1 MAPAPTPLSDLAR
14 LATLKSLGL
23 LDSPAEAGFDRL
35 TRLVTQ
41 FLGVPVALVSLVD
54 DQRQFFKSACG
65 LGGWAGAARETG
77 LSHSFCQYVV
87 TSGQPLIVAD
97 ARVHPLLKDNRAIPD
112 LGVIAYIGFPIRAP
126 DGSVLGSFCAIDNKP
141 RIWTQ
146 PEIELLAELTEL
158 AGTEV
163 ALRWNKVGSQ
173 RALQASATELE
184 RTNAELLRATEFQRA
199 VLDGTAYGII
209 GTSVDGTIRI
219 FNAGAEHMLGYTRE
233 EMVDRQTPAIFH
245 AEAEIRARALEL
257 TRELDRTVEPGF
269 DVFVAQ
275 ARLGQV
281 DEREWTYVRK
291 DGGRVPV
298 MLTVTALRDAA
309 GAITGFLGV
318 ARSLAARKAAE
329 AAHQEMVVRLAKLG
343 SQVPGIIYQFRLRP
357 DGSACYPYVSEGIQ
371 QIFHVSPEEVRADD
385 GRVLALVHPDDLTM
399 AMESMRISAETLRP
413 WQLEYRIRHPDG
425 KVRWLF
431 GNSVPEREPDGSIL
445 WHGFTTDITERKR
458 ADGALRASEE
468 RLSNVFSSIAEGLV
482 VQDADGRIMQCN
494 TAAERLLGLDRQQ
507 MEGRT
512 SLDPRWRA
520 IREDGAHF
528 PGEDH
533 PAWVTLRTGQPQRDV
548 FMGVHKPD
556 GSLTWLSVNSEP
568 IFDPAGK
575 VHSVVV
581 SFADMT
587 ARKRLEENLAQA
599 RDKALEGSRLKSAF
613 LANMSHEIRT
623 PMNGIIGMASLL
635 METRL
640 TPDQREMGEVVQR
653 SAESLLTIINDI
665 LDFSKMEAGKM
676 RIEQEQ
682 LELRPLLDEAI
693 VLLSPRAQEKNITLT
708 SGFDAR
714 LDGLMIGDGGR
725 IRQVLVNLIGN
736 AVKFTPQGAVAVAAH
751 WVDEDEA
758 GRLIRVEIKDTGI
771 GIPLA
776 AQSQLFQSF
785 VQADGST
792 TRRFGGTGLGLA
804 ISRQIVELMGGEIGF
819 SSVEGQGSVFWFQL
833 KLPRAVA
840 KFVPVAAAPPASP
853 PAGAGPRTVR
863 LLVAE
868 DNPTNQLVVRRFLEK
883 MNLVADFA
891 GDGAEAL
898 RLLAGKHYDAV
909 LMDCQM
915 PGVDGYTATRRIR
928 AGEVAG
934 LNPRIPV
941 IALTAYAMPS
951 DRQKCQ
957 DAGMDDYLAKPL
969 RTEELRSALV
979 RCGLNPG
986 ESTGEKIPSPA
997 GLDDTGVLQAAQIAQ
1012 LRGLPGRKHPTLLEE
1027 VVEIFFQET
1036 PLMLTGLAEAAA
1048 RADEKETARLAHR
1061 LAGSCANLGGE
1072 QMRTAARLVEDTA
1085 RRKAWAEM
1093 PPRLTAIN
1101 EEWQRLAGA
1110 LRRLPTTPTP

>member
-1 MAPAPTPLSDLAR
+1 MSWLALLPASWALWTLINAVGEHGAGYGETIVRDRLGEASAWFGRSAAITAWCVLLASLVFVWRGGVAVSRRHIVLKAFAGSLLAAIAAGTIFAYAAALPSVYGWGGIVPMPPLVAGGL
-14 LATLKSLGL
+14 LATGMALLLLAWRENERVVGGPPSWAPMPVVIGCLTLTLTLWIGL
-23 LDSPAEAGFDRL
+23 
-35 TRLVTQ
+35 
-41 FLGVPVALVSLVD
+41 
-54 DQRQFFKSACG
+54 
-65 LGGWAGAARETG
+65 RERERA
-77 LSHSFCQYVV
+77 FV
-87 TSGQPLIVAD
+87 D
-97 ARVHPLLKDNRAIPD
+97 ARV
-112 LGVIAYIGFPIRAP
+112 
-126 DGSVLGSFCAIDNKP
+126 
-141 RIWTQ
+141 Q
-146 PEIELLAELTEL
+146 
-158 AGTEV
+158 
-163 ALRWNKVGSQ
+163 Q
-173 RALQASATELE
+173 ATESFAQTVNATIEQQLNAFDRVARNWTDAAKNAPAVWE
-184 RTNAELLRATEFQRA
+184 ADAAAEMRT
-199 VLDGTAYGII
+199 
-209 GTSVDGTIRI
+209 
-219 FNAGAEHMLGYTRE
+219 
-233 EMVDRQTPAIFH
+233 
-245 AEAEIRARALEL
+245 
-257 TRELDRTVEPGF
+257 
-269 DVFVAQ
+269 
-275 ARLGQV
+275 
-281 DEREWTYVRK
+281 
-291 DGGRVPV
+291 
-298 MLTVTALRDAA
+298 AA
-309 GAITGFLGV
+309 GAGCVSVSYVDADLRTQWVFPAAGNEAAINFDHRRVPARQAAIMVARRQGRATVSATTDINGGRHAGFVIYAPVLRAGAVSGYVAAEYLYAPLFAGV
-318 ARSLAARKAAE
+318 AAEQLKVGNDFHIEIAIAGEPIFRGGAMAGADAVPFTLTKAYTLFDRRLQISFTPSAAELEGDRRPLPEFGLAAGVILTLLLGLSVHLARRAQSGQNAAE
-329 AAHQEMVVRLAKLG
+329 LSNQRLLEENEERRRIEKRLKT
-343 SQVPGIIYQFRLRP
+343 SDERLRLVLDSTEIGIFEWNVP
-357 DGSACYPYVSEGIQ
+357 AGHVFYSAGLWTMLDYDPAQ
-371 QIFHVSPEEVRADD
+371 MPTNLEVWQS
-385 GRVLALVHPDDLTM
+385 LIHPDDL
-399 AMESMRISAETLRP
+399 AVYGARIDSQRRGDADSVD
-413 WQLEYRIRHPDG
+413 LEYRIRCGTGDW
-425 KVRWLF
+425 RWIYTR
-431 GNSVPEREPDGSIL
+431 SKTI
-445 WHGFTTDITERKR
+445 
-458 ADGALRASEE
+458 AS
-468 RLSNVFSSIAEGLV
+468 G
-482 VQDADGRIMQCN
+482 ADGRPTRVIGTVQ
-494 TAAERLLGLDRQQ
+494 
-507 MEGRT
+507 
-512 SLDPRWRA
+512 
-520 IREDGAHF
+520 
-528 PGEDH
+528 
-533 PAWVTLRTGQPQRDV
+533 DV
-548 FMGVHKPD
+548 
-556 GSLTWLSVNSEP
+556 
-568 IFDPAGK
+568 
-575 VHSVVV
+575 
-581 SFADMT
+581 T
-587 ARKRLEENLAQA
+587 ARVETEHQLRRA
-599 RDKALEGSRLKSAF
+599 KAEADAASRAKSEF
-613 LANMSHEIRT
+613 LASMSHEIRT